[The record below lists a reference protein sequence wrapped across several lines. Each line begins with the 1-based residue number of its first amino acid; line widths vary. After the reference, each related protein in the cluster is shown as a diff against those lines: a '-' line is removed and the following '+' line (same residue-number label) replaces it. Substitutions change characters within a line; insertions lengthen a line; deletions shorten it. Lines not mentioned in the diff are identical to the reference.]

1 MIKDIFEVVK
11 VEVGRMYVYY
21 FFYELDKNYWVDVV
35 GSVIEGLMYDL
46 LGLRNYF
53 MVDLC

>member
-11 VEVGRMYVYY
+11 VEVGRMYVYQ
-21 FFYELDKNYWVDVV
+21 FFMSWIKNNWVDVV
-35 GSVIEGLMYDL
+35 GSVIEGWMYDL